1 MTTYAIMASDIVF
14 GNLGAESSTDKKM
27 AAMASVQ
34 AELPTNQCDQLKSHL
49 KAIKIICFGQWLRL
63 SWWRG
68 LLLIPEVRSS
78 NPVINI
84 LYVDHLFAAVNCI
97 EMTKIKK
104 KRTGIS
110 HLIKRIYCVGIK

>member
-1 MTTYAIMASDIVF
+1 MSFFTIAISIHERKSPIRVAVV
-14 GNLGAESSTDKKM
+14 ATKST
-27 AAMASVQ
+27 AQ
-34 AELPTNQCDQLKSHL
+34 
-49 KAIKIICFGQWLRL
+49 
-63 SWWRG
+63 

-110 HLIKRIYCVGIK
+110 HLIKCIYFVGIK